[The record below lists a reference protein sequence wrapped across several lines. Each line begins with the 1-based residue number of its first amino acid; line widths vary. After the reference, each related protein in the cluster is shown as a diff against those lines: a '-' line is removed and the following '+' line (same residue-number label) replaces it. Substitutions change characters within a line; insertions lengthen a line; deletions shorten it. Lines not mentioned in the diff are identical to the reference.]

1 MRDSCHYTT
10 IRIDSLTNAR
20 SSRSYYCCV
29 ACARRTE
36 RPVDFSLS
44 GQLDR
49 ESHDSSDG
57 LADDTDEDE
66 IDVLGDE
73 SPGSIKSAQ
82 QQLRR
87 RSPTTPGGG
96 GSGGGLSSK
105 DQSSAAAVHLNH
117 PRPLQPHQHSLHHHH
132 HHHHQQQQHH
142 HLNHHQQQ
150 QQQQQQHNLHQ
161 QVIGLAHLQRLHR

>member
-1 MRDSCHYTT
+1 M
-10 IRIDSLTNAR
+10 TNAR